1 MKLSDVVSAAGLS
14 WYAEVALVLFIL
26 AFVLVLWRVF
36 KPSAKA
42 KYDQASRIPLDD
54 DNPQTPRTSKKG

>member
-1 MKLSDVVSAAGLS
+1 MKLSDIMSAAGLS
-14 WYAEVALVLFIL
+14 RYAEVALVLFML

-42 KYDQASRIPLDD
+42 KYDRAARMPLDD
-54 DNPQTPRTSKKG
+54 ETTQTPRNSKE